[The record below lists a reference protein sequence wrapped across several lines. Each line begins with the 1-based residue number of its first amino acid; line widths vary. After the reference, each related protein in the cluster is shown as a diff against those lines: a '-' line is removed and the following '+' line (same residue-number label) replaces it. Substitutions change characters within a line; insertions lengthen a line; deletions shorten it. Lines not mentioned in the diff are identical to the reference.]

1 VAPGRSYRPA
11 RTLLAVCTAAVTAV
25 VVIPGASQAEPR
37 LTLDQVKRQVGDLD
51 HKAEIAT
58 EQYNEAQGKLRTLEQ
73 RLAQY
78 QAAVQKQQAKVTALQ
93 HGMGAVA
100 AAQYRSGGM
109 DQTLQLL
116 LSDDPELFLERSAA
130 LNQITD
136 RQAEAL
142 RRIRVERQE
151 LAQHKLAASQQL
163 ADLQQTRNELAKRK
177 AEVEANLQKAQRLLN
192 SLSAADR
199 RRLQQQQRASRDQDR
214 AEPVPVYDG
223 PASSKGETVA
233 RFALAQV
240 GDGYVWG
247 ATGMRVWDCSG
258 LTAKAWEQVGVKIP
272 HSSRE
277 QYNSGR
283 KIPKTSLQRGDLVFS
298 YSPISHV
305 GIYIGG
311 GRMVDA
317 ANPRAGVRITSI
329 NSMPYAGAVRPG

>member
-37 LTLDQVKRQVGDLD
+37 LTVDQVKRQVGDLD
-51 HKAEIAT
+51 QKAEVAA
-58 EQYNEAQGKLRTLEQ
+58 EQYNEAQEKLHSLEQ

-116 LSDDPELFLERSAA
+116 LSDDPELFLERSAS

-136 RQAEAL
+136 QQAEAL
-142 RRIRVERQE
+142 QRIRVERQE
-151 LAQHKLAASQQL
+151 LAQNRLAASQQL
-163 ADLQQTRNELAKRK
+163 AELEQTRNELAKHK
-177 AEVEANLQKAQRLLN
+177 AQVEANLQKAQRLLN
-192 SLSAADR
+192 SLSANDR
-199 RRLQQQQRASRDQDR
+199 RRLQQEQRASRDRDR
-214 AEPVPVYDG
+214 AEPIPTYSG
-223 PASSKGETVA
+223 PASGKGEIAA

-258 LTAKAWEQVGVKIP
+258 LTSRAWAQANVALP

-277 QYNSGR
+277 QYNSGMHV
-283 KIPKTSLQRGDLVFS
+283 PKSALRRGDLIFA
-298 YSPISHV
+298 YRPISHV
-305 GIYIGG
+305 GIYIGNG
-311 GRMVDA
+311 KMVDA
-317 ANPRAGVRITSI
+317 ANPRVGVRITSI
-329 NSMPYAGAVRPG
+329 DSMPYAGAVRPG